1 MAIYSQALTNLK
13 TNEVVM
19 GELGRRIEALRLRRD
34 MTQADL
40 AKEAGIGKRTLE
52 RLEAGQSVQL
62 SSFIAVLRQLA
73 LLDELLAVV
82 PDQSKSPVAMML
94 AEEAP
99 RRRASGKRKKSA
111 AQKPWRWGDEKREGD
126 AP

>member
-1 MAIYSQALTNLK
+1 
-13 TNEVVM
+13 M
-19 GELGRRIEALRLRRD
+19 GELGERIEALRLRRD
-34 MTQADL
+34 WTQSQL

-62 SSFIAVLRQLA
+62 TSFIAVLRQLG

-99 RRRASGKRKKSA
+99 RRRASGRRKKSA
-111 AQKPWRWGDEKREGD
+111 ADQKPWRWGDEKGEEGG
-126 AP
+126 A